1 MVIRKLAKMKD
12 TLQWTGAG
20 FIIVMYVLNAI
31 GPSMYPY
38 NIIMAMLGTVC
49 FLTWS
54 ILVANKPQ
62 MVVNAVAM
70 LVCTIGLIK
79 AFI

>member
-1 MVIRKLAKMKD
+1 MIKKLVKNKD
-12 TLQWTGAG
+12 ALQWTGAG

-38 NIIMAMLGTVC
+38 NIIMAMLGTIC

-62 MVVNAVAM
+62 IVVNGVAM
-70 LVCTIGLIK
+70 LVCTVGLIK